1 MATHRTKSVIG
12 AAFLATGTLLAQ
24 VVPQLP
30 SFDRRTPVVIA
41 VENVGPAVVN
51 VRAQEYV
58 AQRRSNFFGK
68 LFASPEEI
76 ETTPD
81 GRRAATRSL
90 GSGVIIHPDGYVL
103 TNDHVI
109 DGAQRITL
117 QMKSVAGGATLE
129 ADVVNSNPDND
140 LALLRITGTPGPFPY
155 AVLGDSDAAF
165 VGETVLALGNPLGL
179 ASTVTSGILS
189 AKNREVR
196 FEGKPV
202 FKDFLQIDSPIYPGS
217 SGGPLLDINGRVIG
231 INTAV
236 RQGAE
241 GGIGFAIPSNRV
253 RELVSQLLDP
263 QMLGHSRL
271 GCEFEALPNGVRVA
285 RLDAEGPAK
294 RSGLVVG
301 DVVTSVDREVLRDGI
316 DFFAR
321 WLKRNPAAPA
331 MLDVLR
337 DGKATSV
344 TIKPSVMSASE
355 LGGAEI
361 AALGFR
367 VADLSPPLA
376 RRFGLPSTEQG
387 VIVTEVGTGTIAA
400 KLALKPGDQ
409 LVQLGRYRIRTADEF
424 TKLVQ
429 AYRQTGATVPIRIL
443 RNGESFSGNVPL
455 GGLADE
461 GDAGSK
467 SAPQ

>member
-1 MATHRTKSVIG
+1 
-12 AAFLATGTLLAQ
+12 
-24 VVPQLP
+24 
-30 SFDRRTPVVIA
+30 
-41 VENVGPAVVN
+41 
-51 VRAQEYV
+51 
-58 AQRRSNFFGK
+58 
-68 LFASPEEI
+68 
-76 ETTPD
+76 
-81 GRRAATRSL
+81 
-90 GSGVIIHPDGYVL
+90 
-103 TNDHVI
+103 
-109 DGAQRITL
+109 
-117 QMKSVAGGATLE
+117 
-129 ADVVNSNPDND
+129 
-140 LALLRITGTPGPFPY
+140 
-155 AVLGDSDAAF
+155 
-165 VGETVLALGNPLGL
+165 
-179 ASTVTSGILS
+179 
-189 AKNREVR
+189 
-196 FEGKPV
+196 
-202 FKDFLQIDSPIYPGS
+202 
-217 SGGPLLDINGRVIG
+217 
-231 INTAV
+231 
-236 RQGAE
+236 
-241 GGIGFAIPSNRV
+241 
-253 RELVSQLLDP
+253 
-263 QMLGHSRL
+263 
-271 GCEFEALPNGVRVA
+271 
-285 RLDAEGPAK
+285 
-294 RSGLVVG
+294 
-301 DVVTSVDREVLRDGI
+301 VLRDGI

-429 AYRQTGATVPIRIL
+429 AYRRTGATVPIRIL

>member
-1 MATHRTKSVIG
+1 MAHHRTKSVIG
-12 AAFLATGTLLAQ
+12 AALLVAGSLLAQ
-24 VVPQLP
+24 EPPRLP

-58 AQRRSNFFGK
+58 AQRRSTFLGK
-68 LFASPEEI
+68 FFASPEEI

-129 ADVVNSNPDND
+129 ADVVSSNPDND
-140 LALLRITGTPGPFPY
+140 LALLRIKGTPGPFPY
-155 AVLGDSDAAF
+155 ALLGDSDAAF

-202 FKDFLQIDSPIYPGS
+202 FQDFLQIDSPIYPGS

-236 RQGAE
+236 RSGAE

-271 GCEFEALPNGVRVA
+271 GCEFEALSNGVRVA
-285 RLDAEGPAK
+285 RLDADGPAA
-294 RSGLVVG
+294 RAGLAVG
-301 DVVTSVDREVLRDGI
+301 DVVTSVDRAPLRDGI

-321 WLKRNPAAPA
+321 WLKRNPATPA
-331 MLDVLR
+331 DLDIVR
-337 DGKATSV
+337 NGRISSV
-344 TIKPSVMSASE
+344 SIKPSVMSASD
-355 LGGAEI
+355 LGGEEI
-361 AALGFR
+361 ASLGFR

-387 VIVTEVGTGTIAA
+387 VVVTEVGTGTIAA

-409 LVQLGRYRIRTADEF
+409 LMQLGRYRIRTADEF
-424 TKLVQ
+424 TKLLQ
-429 AYRQTGATVPIRIL
+429 AYGRTATTVQIRIL

-455 GGLADE
+455 GGVTE
-461 GDAGSK
+461 K
-467 SAPQ
+467 SESGAKNAPQ